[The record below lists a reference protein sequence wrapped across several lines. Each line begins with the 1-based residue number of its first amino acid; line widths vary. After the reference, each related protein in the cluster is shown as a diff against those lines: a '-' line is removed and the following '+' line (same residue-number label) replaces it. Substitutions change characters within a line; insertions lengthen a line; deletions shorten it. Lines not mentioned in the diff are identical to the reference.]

1 MNSQSPYDILGVPR
15 DAQDQDV
22 KKAYRK
28 LAREHHPDKGGDAE
42 KFKKVQEAYEI
53 LTDPQKR
60 QNYDQFGTPEGPQ
73 QGGNPFPPD
82 IFAQMFGGGFGGG
95 AQRGPI
101 KRSNFDHEIKISLEE
116 AYRGTVKNL
125 RVTLDKTCFNCK
137 KKCQQCHGRG
147 QIHHQMGPMMFNQ
160 PCNMCGGEGGVSHGC
175 GECQRGKK
183 KEPLNLELKIPAG
196 VAHGAVMTGHGL
208 GEQPRNQGEE
218 PGDVNFHIKI
228 EDHPEFMRQGMDL
241 VWSTKIPFVESVN
254 GKKIKIPHFD
264 GPIEIDTAD
273 WGVIDPRE
281 DYIIPSKGFKI
292 DDKIGRLRVSF
303 NVVYPPRNVKFT
315 VSRESTP
322 PP

>member
-1 MNSQSPYDILGVPR
+1 MNPYEVLGIPR
-15 DAQDQDV
+15 DAQDGVV
-22 KKAYRK
+22 KKAYHK

-60 QNYDQFGTPEGPQ
+60 ENFDRFGTPEGPP

-82 IFAQMFGGGFGGG
+82 IFAQMFGGFGGG
-95 AQRGPI
+95 QRGPV

-116 AYRGTVKNL
+116 SYRGTVKNL
-125 RVTLDKTCFNCK
+125 RVTLEKTCFSCK

-147 QIHHQMGPMMFNQ
+147 QVQHHMGPMVFNQ

-175 GECQRGKK
+175 GECHRGKK

-196 VAHGAVMTGHGL
+196 IESGAVMTGHGL

-228 EDHPEFMRQGMDL
+228 DDHPELMRQGMDI

-264 GPIEIDTAD
+264 GPIEIDTTD
-273 WGVIDPRE
+273 WGVLDPRE
-281 DYIIPSKGFKI
+281 DYLILGKGFVPGGK
-292 DDKIGRLRVSF
+292 LRVSF
-303 NVVYPPRNVKFT
+303 NVVYPPVHVKFNLSKLT
-315 VSRESTP
+315 
-322 PP
+322 